1 MKKTIIAASI
11 AAVAAAPAA
20 FADVSISGY
29 ASAEFAEDQMQ
40 VNNDI
45 VFKASEDL
53 GNGMKATAKYHM
65 FTDTNHGTGTV
76 GAGGA
81 TNVQVGD
88 DVAGSDNSKTADLSI
103 TLSGDFGSLTAGR
116 SEGFDEGVFAAFV
129 NIDAAHDADLEG
141 YFDGAAE
148 VQKRDERLKYVSPS
162 FNGVKIGITTQDNGA
177 NKFEDK
183 EYMVSYSA
191 NGLMVM
197 AGKSE
202 EGTNE
207 TTNIAASYKMGDL
220 EVRVANRE
228 LDQNGVT
235 TDGTFLGAKFTMGA
249 NTIAFGTVNADA
261 GDANIFSVAHNFS
274 KKTSVYAVVT
284 DPDGAASTT
293 LIGLAQKF

>member
-29 ASAEFAEDQMQ
+29 ASAEFVEDRMF

-45 VFKASEDL
+45 VFQASEDL
-53 GNGMKATAKYHM
+53 GNGMKATAKYHQ
-65 FTDTNHGTGTV
+65 FTDTAGTV
-76 GAGGA
+76 AA
-81 TNVQVGD
+81 E
-88 DVAGSDNSKTADLSI
+88 TANEASADMSI

-129 NIDAAHDADLEG
+129 NIDASHDLDLEG
-141 YFDGAAE
+141 NFDGGQA
-148 VQKRDERLKYVSPS
+148 VQTRDERLKYVSPS
-162 FNGVKIGITTQDNGA
+162 FNGLKVGVTTQDNGTS
-177 NKFEDK
+177 KFEDK

-197 AGKSE
+197 AGRSD

-220 EVRVANRE
+220 EVRAAKRD
-228 LDQNGVT
+228 LDVNGVE
-235 TDGTFLGAKFTMGA
+235 TDATFIGAKYTMGA
-249 NTIAFGTVNADA
+249 NTLAIGSVD
-261 GDANIFSVAHNFS
+261 GDASDATIVSVAHALS
-274 KKTSVYAVVT
+274 KKTSVYVVNH
-284 DPDGAASTT
+284 DVDGGASTT
-293 LIGLAQKF
+293 LIGLSQKF

>member
-65 FTDTNHGTGTV
+65 FTDTNATSGTV
-76 GAGGA
+76 TQG
-81 TNVQVGD
+81 T
-88 DVAGSDNSKTADLSI
+88 DNSATADMSI

-129 NIDAAHDADLEG
+129 NIDASHDADLEG
-141 YFDGAAE
+141 NFDGGTE
-148 VQKRDERLKYVSPS
+148 VQTRDERLKYVSPS
-162 FNGVKIGITTQDNGA
+162 FNGLKVGVTTQDNGTS
-177 NKFEDK
+177 KFEDK
-183 EYMVSYSA
+183 EYMASYSA
-191 NGLMVM
+191 NGLTVM
-197 AGKSE
+197 AGRSD
-202 EGTNE
+202 EGTTE

-220 EVRVANRE
+220 EVRAAKRD
-228 LDQNGVT
+228 LDVNGT
-235 TDGTFLGAKFTMGA
+235 ETDATFIGAKYTMGA
-249 NTIAFGTVNADA
+249 NTLALGSVE
-261 GDANIFSVAHNFS
+261 GDASDATIVSVAHALS
-274 KKTSVYAVVT
+274 KKTSVYVVNH
-284 DPDGAASTT
+284 DVDGGASTT
-293 LIGLAQKF
+293 LIGLSQKF

>member
-29 ASAEFAEDQMQ
+29 VSAEYVEDEMLT
-40 VNNDI
+40 NNDI

-65 FTDTNHGTGTV
+65 FTDST
-76 GAGGA
+76 AGGG
-81 TNVQVGD
+81 TTSGN
-88 DVAGSDNSKTADLSI
+88 TADMSI

-129 NIDAAHDADLEG
+129 NIDAAHDLDLEG
-141 YFDGAAE
+141 DFDGDAA
-148 VQKRDERLKYVSPS
+148 VQTRDERLKYVSPS
-162 FNGVKIGITTQDNGA
+162 FNGLKVGLTTQDNGDS
-177 NKFEDK
+177 KFEDK

-191 NGLMVM
+191 NGLTVM
-197 AGKSE
+197 AGRSD

-207 TTNIAASYKMGDL
+207 TTNINAKYKMGDL
-220 EVRVANRE
+220 EVRVAKRD
-228 LDQNGVT
+228 LDVNGAE
-235 TDGTFLGAKFTMGA
+235 TDATFIGAKYTMGA
-249 NTIAFGTVNADA
+249 NTLAVGSVDHSDNADA
-261 GDANIFSVAHNFS
+261 TIVSVAHALS
-274 KKTSVYAVVT
+274 KKTSVYVVNH
-284 DPDGAASTT
+284 DVDGGASTT

>member
-20 FADVSISGY
+20 FAEVSISGY
-29 ASAEFAEDQMQ
+29 ASAEYVEDAMRI
-40 VNNDI
+40 NNDI

-65 FTDTNHGTGTV
+65 FTDTNHT
-76 GAGGA
+76 
-81 TNVQVGD
+81 
-88 DVAGSDNSKTADLSI
+88 DNSTPDSKTADMSI

-129 NIDAAHDADLEG
+129 NIDASHDLDLEG
-141 YFDGAAE
+141 NFDGAAE
-148 VQKRDERLKYVSPS
+148 VQTRDERLKYVSPS
-162 FNGVKIGITTQDNGA
+162 FNGLKVGVTTQDNGTS
-177 NKFEDK
+177 KFEDK

-197 AGKSE
+197 AGRSD

-220 EVRVANRE
+220 EVRAAKRD
-228 LDQNGVT
+228 LDMNGVE
-235 TDGTFLGAKFTMGA
+235 TDATFIGAKYTMGA
-249 NTIAFGTVNADA
+249 NTLAIGSVDADA
-261 GDANIFSVAHNFS
+261 ADATIVSVAHAFS
-274 KKTSVYAVVT
+274 KNTSVYVVNH
-284 DPDGAASTT
+284 DVDGGDSTT
-293 LIGLAQKF
+293 LIGLSQKF

>member
-1 MKKTIIAASI
+1 MFKIIFAGVIHMKKTIIAASI
-11 AAVAAAPAA
+11 AAVVAAPAA

-40 VNNDI
+40 INNDI

-65 FTDTNHGTGTV
+65 FTDTNHT
-76 GAGGA
+76 
-81 TNVQVGD
+81 D
-88 DVAGSDNSKTADLSI
+88 GSTPDSKTADMSI

-148 VQKRDERLKYVSPS
+148 VQQRDERLKYVSPS

-228 LDQNGVT
+228 LDQNGAT
-235 TDGTFLGAKFTMGA
+235 TDASFLGAKYTMGA
-249 NTIAFGTVNADA
+249 NTIALGTVNADA

-274 KKTSVYAVVT
+274 KNTSVYAVVT
-284 DPDGAASTT
+284 DPDGADSTT
-293 LIGLAQKF
+293 LIGMSQKF

>member
-20 FADVSISGY
+20 FAEVSISGY
-29 ASAEFAEDQMQ
+29 ASAEYVEDAMRI
-40 VNNDI
+40 NNDI

-65 FTDTNHGTGTV
+65 FTDTNHT
-76 GAGGA
+76 
-81 TNVQVGD
+81 
-88 DVAGSDNSKTADLSI
+88 DNSTPDSKTADMSI

-129 NIDAAHDADLEG
+129 NIDASHDLDLEG
-141 YFDGAAE
+141 NFDGAAE
-148 VQKRDERLKYVSPS
+148 VQTRDERLKYVSPS
-162 FNGVKIGITTQDNGA
+162 FNGLKVGVTTQDNGTS
-177 NKFEDK
+177 KFEDK

-197 AGKSE
+197 AGRSD

-220 EVRVANRE
+220 EVRAAKRD
-228 LDQNGVT
+228 LDVNGVE
-235 TDGTFLGAKFTMGA
+235 TDATFIGAKYTMGA
-249 NTIAFGTVNADA
+249 NTLAIGSVD
-261 GDANIFSVAHNFS
+261 GDASDATIVSVAHALS
-274 KKTSVYAVVT
+274 KKTSVYVVNH
-284 DPDGAASTT
+284 DLDGGASQT
-293 LIGLAQKF
+293 LIGLSQKF

>member
-11 AAVAAAPAA
+11 AAAVAAPAA

-29 ASAEFAEDQMQ
+29 ASAEFVEDTMF

-53 GNGMKATAKYHM
+53 GNGMKATAKYHQ
-65 FTDTNHGTGTV
+65 FTDTNAAGTG
-76 GAGGA
+76 
-81 TNVQVGD
+81 
-88 DVAGSDNSKTADLSI
+88 ADEAMADMSI

-129 NIDAAHDADLEG
+129 NIDASHDLDLEG
-141 YFDGAAE
+141 NFDGGTA
-148 VQKRDERLKYVSPS
+148 VQTRDERLKYVSPS
-162 FNGVKIGITTQDNGA
+162 FNGLKVGVTTQDNGTS
-177 NKFEDK
+177 KFEDK

-197 AGKSE
+197 AGRSD

-220 EVRVANRE
+220 EVRAAKRD
-228 LDQNGVT
+228 LDVNGVE
-235 TDGTFLGAKFTMGA
+235 TDATFIGAKYTMGA
-249 NTIAFGTVNADA
+249 NTLAIGSVD
-261 GDANIFSVAHNFS
+261 GDASDATIVSVAHALS
-274 KKTSVYAVVT
+274 KKTSVYVVNH
-284 DPDGAASTT
+284 DVDGGASTT
-293 LIGLAQKF
+293 LIGLSQKF